1 MKRAQ
6 KQVTARPPQQCV
18 DDYKLVVYN
27 DKLRTVRVQSLAR
40 AHAMIYSSDSLSSSR
55 RSCATV
61 ASAERSSSATIARR
75 SSAAAAPG
83 LTVRAYSSEH
93 TVR

>member
-1 MKRAQ
+1 MRNLIIVAYC
-6 KQVTARPPQQCV
+6 PG
-18 DDYKLVVYN
+18 YN
-27 DKLRTVRVQSLAR
+27 PWHEHTS
-40 AHAMIYSSDSLSSSR
+40 MIYSSDSLSSSR

-61 ASAERSSSATIARR
+61 ASAERSSSPSTFRR